1 MVLTARPPLQ
11 RIFPV
16 LYHIPAEKER
26 EDVSVL
32 SPVVRLFQKTVDDLL
47 LRLFLRQAQGHQLDE
62 LLPGNLADGGLVDH
76 FTTGAPTL
84 T

>member
-1 MVLTARPPLQ
+1 M
-11 RIFPV
+11 
-16 LYHIPAEKER
+16 YHIPAEKER

-62 LLPGNLADGGLVDH
+62 LLPGVLPMAASWTRLASTQLAVTSGMAA
-76 FTTGAPTL
+76 TTP
-84 T
+84 